1 MQLEPQALGQR
12 ELTHKVGLLD
22 PEAGNIF
29 VVEQREI
36 THEAGVCHVV
46 ADVFAI
52 KSNAGALLPINA
64 TTLRFLCRGDSNP
77 ATAAKGPEP

>member
-1 MQLEPQALGQR
+1 MKR
-12 ELTHKVGLLD
+12 VFVTLLLM
-22 PEAGNIF
+22 F
-29 VVEQREI
+29 
-36 THEAGVCHVV
+36 
-46 ADVFAI
+46 FAI